1 MRSLAL
7 FCSRVGS
14 ISLSENFFTQSHSW
28 AQSYHSE
35 YVPPSSHFWPFLSI
49 SRLFKAIQGYFR
61 QFQDSTSYF
70 TLFQSISTYVSLFG
84 PITFYLLLVVALRL
98 WSFVFRRLLPLGA
111 KGLLQ
116 NYSVIRKEIS
126 TPKMRGKWGFS
137 PYSTG
142 PVYWKLNFT
151 PFGPLDDFQ
160 VLFESLHKKS
170 LKGRQR
176 ISWPM
181 PIVAPIQTKS
191 C

>member
-35 YVPPSSHFWPFLSI
+35 YFPPPSHFWPFLAI

-61 QFQDSTSYF
+61 QFQDITSYS

-116 NYSVIRKEIS
+116 TYSVIRKEIS

-137 PYSTG
+137 PYSTHQWIG
-142 PVYWKLNFT
+142 NWILPHLDPKMIFKCCLNHSIKSPHT
-151 PFGPLDDFQ
+151 GDK
-160 VLFESLHKKS
+160 ESLDRC
-170 LKGRQR
+170 G
-176 ISWPM
+176 
-181 PIVAPIQTKS
+181 
-191 C
+191 